1 MVSNHVATV
10 YGAEDHRSAA
20 ERFGR
25 ANMEALGLFW
35 DFATLRELIS
45 VLVAL
50 PGNSTLQNKTRTIA
64 EYVLHKGSRE
74 YPGSAQAY

>member
-25 ANMEALGLFW
+25 ANMEALGLLR
-35 DFATLRELIS
+35 DFTTLRELADLGS
-45 VLVAL
+45 
-50 PGNSTLQNKTRTIA
+50 PGQLDSPK
-64 EYVLHKGSRE
+64 
-74 YPGSAQAY
+74 